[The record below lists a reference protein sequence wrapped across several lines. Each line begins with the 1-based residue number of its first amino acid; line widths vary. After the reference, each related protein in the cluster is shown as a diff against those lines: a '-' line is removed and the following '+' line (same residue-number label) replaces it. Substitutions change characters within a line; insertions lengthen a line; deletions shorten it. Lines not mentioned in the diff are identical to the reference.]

1 MNTFSRRSRPA
12 LILVLALGAAL
23 ATSALASAGTR
34 APAKKAAL
42 VIRHQVRGCHAWSL
56 NGGPFVATQK
66 LQLARGGFLTLTN
79 NDLMSQELVQQ
90 SGPNVFEKLIAPF
103 GTSMVMMKMGEKP
116 GPYALNHTGA
126 TVRVTFTKA
135 GVYHFKLVD
144 RGDYFKNIKTI
155 GPDNKP
161 TLTVVVS

>member
-1 MNTFSRRSRPA
+1 MHTFSRRGRPA
-12 LILVLALGAAL
+12 LVLVLALGAAL
-23 ATSALASAGTR
+23 AASALASAGTQ
-34 APAKKAAL
+34 APPKKAAL
-42 VIRHQVRGCHAWSL
+42 VIHHLVRGCHTWSL
-56 NGGPFVATQK
+56 NCAASSVNQSIK
-66 LQLARGGFLTLTN
+66 LARGGFLTLTN

-90 SGPNVFEKLIAPF
+90 SGPKVTEKLIAPF
-103 GTSMVMMKMGEKP
+103 GKSMVMMQMGEKA

-126 TVRVTFTKA
+126 RVKVTFTKA
-135 GVYHFKLVD
+135 GTYRFKLED